1 MTLPIAAYPPEAWT
15 IITNKEKKAS
25 ASSPYL
31 IRVKT

>member
-1 MTLPIAAYPPEAWT
+1 MTLPIAAYAPEAWT

-25 ASSPYL
+25 ALSPYL